1 MFEVNKKIVL
11 SMVIVLTISLAFAIS
26 LDNLIFMDLDSSD
39 SSGSASIISVKS
51 VSSGLNNVRI
61 NINLDNLDSINDQ
74 VYEAW
79 LVDLDS
85 EYKLS
90 LGSFIPNTKGH
101 QSFLFK
107 QKINGFR
114 VYDKLVI
121 TREDLENL
129 DPLPAEA
136 IMSLEIPGSER
147 HIFMFN
153 SNLSGSQ
160 EVPSTNSSASGFGE
174 FILNTNENT
183 LRYNISIS
191 NLIGNEIGSHIHG
204 FSIVGNNSEILH
216 NLPLG
221 NLKIGV
227 WDYSEEDESGIFNNM
242 TYVNIHTD
250 IFPGGEIRGQIV
262 QVS

>member
-1 MFEVNKKIVL
+1 MFKINKKIVL
-11 SMVIVLTISLAFAIS
+11 SMVIVLTIGLVFAIS
-26 LDNLIFMDLDSSD
+26 LDNLIFMNLESSD

-51 VSSGLNNVRI
+51 VSSGLDNVRI
-61 NINLDNLDSINDQ
+61 NINLDNLNSINDQ

-160 EVPSTNSSASGFGE
+160 EVPLTNSSASGFGE

-204 FSIVGNNSEILH
+204 FTSEVNNSGIVHSLSIGNSKIGIWNYTENQEIEIL
-216 NLPLG
+216 
-221 NLKIGV
+221 
-227 WDYSEEDESGIFNNM
+227 NNM
-242 TYVNIHTD
+242 TYVNVHSD